1 MKRSYVKLEV
11 CHLGGRIR
19 QKEGFLLIFGTL
31 AKPLLVSAVGAIGGE
46 VLEGIGKKIVGGK
59 NAVEKEEQKD
69 IDMPRNNIL
78 LRRLPNERR
87 VVNRHALAP
96 TQVRIARMYVRKIG
110 PRRKRMRRFGPRK
123 TQVWTITL

>member
-1 MKRSYVKLEV
+1 MKRSYVKREV
-11 CHLGGRIR
+11 WHLGGRKR

-31 AKPLLVSAVGAIGGE
+31 AKPLLVSVVGAIGGE
-46 VLEGIGKKIVGGK
+46 VLEGIGKKIVRGK

-78 LRRLPNERR
+78 LRRLPNARCI
-87 VVNRHALAP
+87 VNRHALAP

-110 PRRKRMRRFGPRK
+110 PRRKRMRRFGPKK

>member
-1 MKRSYVKLEV
+1 M
-11 CHLGGRIR
+11 GGRIR

-59 NAVEKEEQKD
+59 NAVEKEQQKD

-123 TQVWTITL
+123 TQV